1 MKDWLKKRKR
11 DMRREFSVFLVLVLA
26 LTGIPF
32 PVRAGK
38 GQDTASDGWK
48 VDCAWSVLSYDD
60 FWEAETDSMKQP
72 KMVVT
77 YRMDHAPR
85 DYVPGEIQFIIP
97 GIGNLNRSSILKAS
111 KLASDEEDSEWSC
124 DWDQEQDLYTFS
136 NQFSVE
142 KRLSLLH
149 RKLIGTGSLYIFQ
162 SIFGGEGTVAFR
174 RFSAALD
181 D

>member
-97 GIGNLNRSSILKAS
+97 GIGNLNRSL
-111 KLASDEEDSEWSC
+111 
-124 DWDQEQDLYTFS
+124 F
-136 NQFSVE
+136 
-142 KRLSLLH
+142 
-149 RKLIGTGSLYIFQ
+149 
-162 SIFGGEGTVAFR
+162 
-174 RFSAALD
+174 
-181 D
+181 

>member
-60 FWEAETDSMKQP
+60 FWEAETDSMK
-72 KMVVT
+72 
-77 YRMDHAPR
+77 
-85 DYVPGEIQFIIP
+85 
-97 GIGNLNRSSILKAS
+97 
-111 KLASDEEDSEWSC
+111 
-124 DWDQEQDLYTFS
+124 
-136 NQFSVE
+136 
-142 KRLSLLH
+142 
-149 RKLIGTGSLYIFQ
+149 
-162 SIFGGEGTVAFR
+162 
-174 RFSAALD
+174 FSAALD

>member
-111 KLASDEEDSEWSC
+111 KLASDEEDSEWRRDSRFPAVFSC
-124 DWDQEQDLYTFS
+124 S
-136 NQFSVE
+136 G
-142 KRLSLLH
+142 RLNPDFLKADMLRRENRCFKFRG
-149 RKLIGTGSLYIFQ
+149 RKQWS
-162 SIFGGEGTVAFR
+162 
-174 RFSAALD
+174 
-181 D
+181 